1 MNRCRK
7 LKEYA
12 TFIACIRK
20 YQNEEKDIRTAID
33 LAVEECIAGN
43 ILADILRDQRQE
55 VTDMLLTEY
64 NEQAHLQSEREIAI
78 EEGKQIGEEIGRKE
92 GEKIGKQI
100 GRKEG
105 EKVGAN
111 QLGKLISAL
120 LSEGRTEDAARAA
133 TDEAFRGQMY
143 EKYGIKN

>member
-12 TFIACIRK
+12 IFIACIRK

-33 LAVEECIAGN
+33 FAVEECIAGN

-92 GEKIGKQI
+92 GEKIGAK
-100 GRKEG
+100 
-105 EKVGAN
+105 
-111 QLGKLISAL
+111 QLGKLISVL